1 MRGSEMRCPRC
12 KRFHNILEYI
22 PLMQI
27 EEFER
32 DTTPVYKCPACKWVF
47 APAEPLLVS
56 SAPLFDVSAEAIA
69 S

>member
-1 MRGSEMRCPRC
+1 
-12 KRFHNILEYI
+12 
-22 PLMQI
+22 MQI